1 MMENVCRRN
10 DLESIVSE
18 LESRGMNGRLREKNP
33 NGEKRDGN
41 DRRSEGKDL
50 ASIEVLLSYTVQS

>member
-18 LESRGMNGRLREKNP
+18 LENRGMNGRLREKNP
-33 NGEKRDGN
+33 RGEKWDGK
-41 DRRSEGKDL
+41 DRKSEGKYL